1 MYRRLLICES
11 LFTKLKQKKQH
22 RNSKTIK
29 VYLHDML
36 CIHNINRAHD
46 FDSDEL
52 TK

>member
-1 MYRRLLICES
+1 MDRRLLIGES
-11 LFTKLKQKKQH
+11 LFTQLKQKKQQ
-22 RNSKTIK
+22 RNSKPIK

-46 FDSDEL
+46 FDSHEL